1 MLHCEVTS
9 HHNVIVRRSPAS
21 AHPESSVGFCFLLRW
36 GRTSNHHYHYFFLGM
51 LPRGN
56 IVTDFVDVVLHHQL
70 SDVSF
75 GAALEQHLHRALAI
89 EVPVLSLRLTS
100 RC

>member
-9 HHNVIVRRSPAS
+9 LHNVIVSRSPAF
-21 AHPESSVGFCFLLRW
+21 AHHPVGFVFLLRNW
-36 GRTSNHHYHYFFLGM
+36 WPSILHYHYFFLGM

-56 IVTDFVDVVLHHQL
+56 IVTDFVDVVPHHQL

-75 GAALEQHLHRALAI
+75 GAGL
-89 EVPVLSLRLTS
+89 LRH
-100 RC
+100 